1 MKKLFLCS
9 NFKSVEN
16 LLKEFINENLIG
28 KKVTFIPTA
37 SIYEEVDFYV
47 AEGRESLEKLGMIVE
62 ILEISSSSQLEIIN
76 KLESNEIIYIS
87 GGNTFFLLQELK
99 RTGADKVI
107 EKQIKLGKVFI
118 GESAGSMILS
128 PNIKYVEKMD
138 DSAVASDLES
148 YDSLNIIDFYP
159 VPHYT
164 EFPFKESVEEIIL
177 EYERRLPLILINN
190 SQVILVNGDNIKI
203 CGK

>member
-16 LLKEFINENLIG
+16 LLEEFINENLKG
-28 KKVTFIPTA
+28 KKVIFIPTA
-37 SIYEEVDFYV
+37 SIHEEVDFYV
-47 AEGRESLEKLGMIVE
+47 AEGKDALEKLGMVVE
-62 ILEISSSSQLEIIN
+62 ILEISNSSQLEIIN

-99 RTGADKVI
+99 RTGADKII

-128 PNIKYVEKMD
+128 PNIKYVEDMD
-138 DSAVASDLES
+138 DSAVASNLEN
-148 YDSLNIIDFYP
+148 YDSLNIVDFYP
-159 VPHYT
+159 VPHYK

-177 EYERRLPLILINN
+177 KYERSLPLILINN
-190 SQVILVNGDNIKI
+190 SQVILVNEDNIKI

>member
-16 LLKEFINENLIG
+16 LLEEFINENLKG

-37 SIYEEVDFYV
+37 SIHEEVDFYV
-47 AEGRESLEKLGMIVE
+47 AEGKDALEKLGMVVE
-62 ILEISSSSQLEIIN
+62 ILEISNSSQLEIIN

-99 RTGADKVI
+99 RTGADKII

-128 PNIKYVEKMD
+128 PNIKYVEDMD
-138 DSAVASDLES
+138 DSAVASNLEN
-148 YDSLNIIDFYP
+148 YDSLNIVDFYP

-177 EYERRLPLILINN
+177 KYERSLPLILINN
-190 SQVILVNGDNIKI
+190 SQVILVNEDNIKI

>member
-16 LLKEFINENLIG
+16 LLEEFINENLKG

-37 SIYEEVDFYV
+37 SIHEEVDFYV
-47 AEGRESLEKLGMIVE
+47 AEGKGALEKLGMVVE
-62 ILEISSSSQLEIIN
+62 ILEISNSSQLEIIN

-99 RTGADKVI
+99 RTGADKII

-128 PNIKYVEKMD
+128 PNIKYVEDMD
-138 DSAVASDLES
+138 ESAVASNLEN
-148 YDSLNIIDFYP
+148 YDSLNIVDFYP
-159 VPHYT
+159 VPHYK

-177 EYERRLPLILINN
+177 KYERSLPLILINN
-190 SQVILVNGDNIKI
+190 SQVILVNEDNIKI

>member
-37 SIYEEVDFYV
+37 SIHEEVDFYV